1 MPLLTARS
9 APTGLTRAP
18 DVRNGAS
25 DGWEAAGA
33 RACHNFDM
41 QDVSHLPGLVTG
53 LAFVLAAVFGAV
65 ATRVNFCTMG
75 AISDVVNFGD
85 SRRLRMWVLA
95 IAVAIAGAAALQAAG
110 LVDLSKTLYTGS
122 RIGWLS
128 LAVGG
133 FLFGFGMTLGSGCG
147 SKTLIRVGGGNLK
160 SLIVLVF
167 FAISAYM
174 TLKGLFALWRTV
186 GARPA
191 CASTSRPSA
200 PRPPTCRRSSRRSA
214 SAARSSC
221 GFPFAFAAAIAAWVL
236 ANREFRAT
244 REMIVGGIVIGAVIV
259 GGWYVSGHLGYV
271 AEDPATLEEK
281 FVATNSGRAESFSFT
296 APIAYLLEL
305 LIYWTDQSRVLT
317 FGIAGVLGML
327 VGSAGMALATRTFR
341 WEGFTT
347 TEDLANHVVG
357 GILMGFGGVTALGCT
372 IGQGLSGVSTLA
384 LGSFL
389 AVGAIVAGC
398 VAALKYQMWRL
409 DARRDCTGLTLSD
422 DHLRSHL
429 RARPPVRGLVRLGAR
444 FRAAGESGAGALPGL
459 RRRERGARAV
469 GQGARR
475 SGDGRRAARRART
488 PEARG
493 RRRACRTSSSRK
505 LREIVRNTEN
515 VGRRFPEEARKIH
528 YEEVPP
534 RPIRGQASKDDADAL
549 REEGIEFAS
558 LPPFL
563 TRDTH

>member
-1 MPLLTARS
+1 MPESSAGIGRQTA
-9 APTGLTRAP
+9 A
-18 DVRNGAS
+18 
-25 DGWEAAGA
+25 A
-33 RACHNFDM
+33 RACHNFNM

-85 SRRLRMWVLA
+85 TRRLRMWLLA
-95 IAVAIAGAAALQAAG
+95 IAVAIAGAAALQTAS

-167 FAISAYM
+167 FAISGYM

-186 GARPA
+186 GLDPMRLDVAA
-191 CASTSRPSA
+191 FGAKTSDLPSIL
-200 PRPPTCRRSSRRSA
+200 
-214 SAARSSC
+214 AAL
-221 GFPFAFAAAIAAWVL
+221 GVGGAVKVWFPFVFAAALAAWVL

-244 REMIVGGIVIGAVIV
+244 REMIVGGIIIGAVIV

-281 FVATNSGRAESFSFT
+281 FVATNSGRAESFSYT

-327 VGSAGMALATRTFR
+327 VGSAGMALATKTFR

-409 DARRDCTGLTLSD
+409 DSD
-422 DHLRSHL
+422 
-429 RARPPVRGLVRLGAR
+429 G
-444 FRAAGESGAGALPGL
+444 
-459 RRRERGARAV
+459 
-469 GQGARR
+469 
-475 SGDGRRAARRART
+475 
-488 PEARG
+488 
-493 RRRACRTSSSRK
+493 
-505 LREIVRNTEN
+505 
-515 VGRRFPEEARKIH
+515 
-528 YEEVPP
+528 
-534 RPIRGQASKDDADAL
+534 
-549 REEGIEFAS
+549 
-558 LPPFL
+558 
-563 TRDTH
+563 